1 MYTLHE
7 PAQWAQMEFG
17 MADLGDR
24 RLTNRLVGVACGLAQ
39 CPSGTLP
46 QAFPEWSELKGAYRF
61 FSNPNVRYEEIL
73 APHWERTRPDCTEPG
88 EYLLV
93 EDTTD
98 LDYSSHEA
106 CEGLGPLSADFYRG
120 LKLHSTLAVRVDGW
134 DLNQCPEV
142 TVVGVAG
149 QKCWMRSGPTRRQKK
164 ESRRQQMLRPRESD
178 RWGETLSL
186 LPERPAAAT
195 WIYIADR
202 EADLYEAYERC
213 LEHRIDFIIRGNHAR
228 RLMDEERS
236 LFEVV
241 GQASVLGRLEVEV
254 RARPGRKARIAQV
267 EIRATTVTLKGVW
280 RVGGYRPG
288 LPVNAVEA
296 REINAPVDEEPIHW
310 VLLTSLPVKRF
321 VEARRIVT
329 RYAKRWVIEEFHKVL
344 KSGTNVEKSQLE
356 RAPRLQALVAVLV
369 VVAVRLLNT
378 KMLAR
383 THPEAAVDVEA
394 FGPEALQILTARFGQ
409 PKGGW
414 KYGSLLIAIARLG
427 GFLARRHDGDPGW
440 ITIWRGWQR
449 LMIMTD
455 GVLSLRT
462 KSRPAGG

>member
-17 MADLGDR
+17 LAHLGDR
-24 RLTNRLVGVACGLAQ
+24 RLTNRLVGVACALAK

-73 APHWERTRPDCTEPG
+73 APHWERTRQRCTESG
-88 EYLLV
+88 EYLLL

-106 CEGLGPLSADFYRG
+106 CEGLGPLSAEFHRG
-120 LKLHSTLAVRVDGW
+120 LKLHSTLAVRVEAW
-134 DLNQCPEV
+134 DLNHCPEV
-142 TVVGVAG
+142 TVVGVAA
-149 QKCWMRSGPTRRQKK
+149 QKCWVRSGPTRRQKK
-164 ESRRQQMLRPRESD
+164 ESRRQQMQRRRESQ
-178 RWGETLSL
+178 RWTEVLSL
-186 LPERPAAAT
+186 LPPRPEAVT

-202 EADLYEAYERC
+202 EADIYEAYERC
-213 LEHRIDFIIRGNHAR
+213 LEHRIDLIIRANHDR
-228 RLMDEERS
+228 RLVEEERS

-241 GQASVLGRLEVEV
+241 GQGPVLGSLEVEV

-267 EIRATTVTLKGVW
+267 QIRAAAVTLNGVW

-288 LPVNAVEA
+288 LAVNAVEA
-296 REINAPVDEEPIHW
+296 REINAPAGEEPIDW

-329 RYAKRWVIEEFHKVL
+329 RYAKRWVIEEFHKAL
-344 KSGTNVEKSQLE
+344 KSGANVEKSQLE
-356 RAPRLQALVAVLV
+356 RAERLQALVAILV
-369 VVAVRLLNT
+369 VVAVRLLNA

-383 THPEAAVDVEA
+383 THPEAAVNVEA
-394 FGPEALQILTARFGQ
+394 FGPEPLQILTARFGQ

-414 KYGSLLIAIARLG
+414 NYGNLLVAIARLG
-427 GFLARRHDGDPGW
+427 GFLAQRSDGDPGW

-449 LMIMTD
+449 LMAMTE
-455 GVLSLRT
+455 GAMT
-462 KSRPAGG
+462 CG